1 MVIKLECIERTN
13 ADLMQNMENLKENLD
28 YTQMV
33 EFNLKNKLIN
43 NISTSN
49 VRYLMSLNL
58 KRLAINICK
67 IQSIEKGIFN
77 SMLQLN
83 SLSLAYNQIYSIE
96 IDSFVTEPYE
106 NHIYQLLLSSNN
118 LKKITREIFNGLSK
132 LQILY
137 LDNNYIE
144 DINVDSFENMP
155 KLKQLHLHSNYIK
168 LVENEMFLDKAE
180 LEILYLYQ
188 NNIETIETIPFNTL
202 YSLKK
207 LHLFSNKITQ
217 IKIGNFIHLVKLEE
231 LKLDKNEIGTFE
243 INTFTGLENLK
254 VLDMSA
260 NKIEELENRV
270 FHSLKSLKKLDL
282 HLNDINQIEPNA
294 FIDLP
299 NLSYLNLDS
308 NKIVSLE
315 DIQFNQNLSELSI
328 QYNMLSNLDE
338 INSKELKSLKI
349 ANNLIQTIRSINSL
363 ANLEYLDLSQN
374 RLIKIEANSFKSL
387 KKLKY
392 LNLSGNKLDLESV
405 FNNASYFK
413 SQMLLEILDFSFN
426 EIKYLDSNVTFQQLT
441 SLKALNLSN
450 NRLKFIEEYLFGYL
464 RQLTEL
470 NLASNNL
477 SLSMKNYFYNL
488 GYLKTLKLGFNQI
501 NSTYFLQSN
510 SDIRNLEYLH
520 LEHNKIDLIEEKDF
534 ENFAKLKFLNLNSNP
549 IKIIQ
554 DKAFEKMNSL
564 QSLKLS
570 NTSIKHLTL
579 SSSLKELDLSYL
591 NFSIFSKKDLST
603 LEWIS
608 LANARTN
615 ISIENFI
622 SNSTKFIDFS
632 FNLFDFKILN
642 VLGSSLKTLILRQTN
657 LQDLEHIYMKILINL
672 KYLDLAFNNLTF
684 ISPQAFGNTKLLEYL
699 DLSSNSI
706 YDFEIDLKLLK
717 YLNLDNNKIEKTNEV
732 LLDLFSIETFKMA
745 NNRLKKYP
753 YFEKT
758 QSDSNN
764 FDTFLEIHLNDN
776 QLDKIEYFTFIFGKL
791 NLANFESN
799 NISFIDSDA
808 FLNCRSLEF
817 LSLANNRLVYISE
830 NNFHFLFSL
839 VYLNLSFNRIEIIE
853 KNSFKNLNK
862 LKSLDL
868 NYNKLHSIENNLLF
882 GLTNLNFLSL
892 LSQNKL
898 KILNQSF
905 SYLPR
910 ISTIVL
916 NESLVIENECIL
928 VRIQDKKVQRAISNK
943 YVFYKSINLLTVNFS
958 FNDNFAQKCD
968 LVFRFFQ
975 FNVHL
980 NLKTDEMFYIF
991 YETCKTSLIYREN
1004 NYNFTQGRIKKCVF
1018 NHSYIQT
1025 NFNDEQILIK
1035 TTSTFRKILS
1045 NFYFI
1050 STMSLLIIFL
1060 GPVFYLILRH
1070 VVYFDRLNDSAN
1082 NIQGMLNELEIKI
1095 KKRRQEVVQILD
1107 KDLKLEKY
1115 FRNEKSKLC
1124 NSIQMKKNDIKE
1136 MKEKFE
1142 TLKNRVQSAKKGLY
1156 EINDIEIPQENPR
1169 DINEFYIEIDNLITK
1184 REEMK
1189 KISYLID
1196 SVNINEE
1203 DYNELT
1209 REKSGKNNDDLIN

>member
-1 MVIKLECIERTN
+1 MIIKLECFDKTN
-13 ADLMQNMENLKENLD
+13 EDFIQNLANAKVS
-28 YTQMV
+28 Y
-33 EFNLKNKLIN
+33 EFSQITEMNIKNKVIK
-43 NISTSN
+43 NISNSN
-49 VRYLMSLNL
+49 IRDLMSLNI
-58 KRLAINICK
+58 KRLAINDCK
-67 IQSIEKGIFN
+67 IQSIYKGIFN

-83 SLSLAYNQIYSIE
+83 SLSLNRNEIDSIE
-96 IDSFVTEPYE
+96 INSFLTDPFESYLIE
-106 NHIYQLLLSSNN
+106 LYLSNN
-118 LKKITREIFNGLSK
+118 KLKKIRREIFSNLFR
-132 LQILY
+132 LQILC
-137 LDNNYIE
+137 LDNNLIE

-155 KLKQLHLHSNYIK
+155 NLKQLHLHSNYIK

-207 LHLFSNKITQ
+207 LHLFSCKITQ

-243 INTFTGLENLK
+243 VNTFTGLNNLSK
-254 VLDMSA
+254 LDLSS
-260 NKIEELENRV
+260 NKIKKLSNRV
-270 FHSLKSLKKLDL
+270 FYSLKNLKILDL
-282 HLNDINQIEPNA
+282 HLNDISQIESNA
-294 FIDLP
+294 FIDLA
-299 NLSYLNLDS
+299 NLNFLNLES
-308 NKIVSLE
+308 NEIVSLE
-315 DIQFNQNLSELSI
+315 NIQFNKNLSEL
-328 QYNMLSNLDE
+328 YLRHNKLSSLDQ
-338 INSKELKSLKI
+338 INSIGLKFLS
-349 ANNLIQTIRSINSL
+349 ASNNLIQSIRSINL
-363 ANLEYLDLSQN
+363 VPNLENLDLSQN
-374 RLIKIEANSFKSL
+374 RLIKIEENSFKSL

-405 FNNASYFK
+405 SNNASYFK
-413 SQMLLEILDFSFN
+413 SQMLLEILDLSFN

-450 NRLKFIEEYLFGYL
+450 NRLKYIEEYLFGYL

-501 NSTYFLQSN
+501 NSTYFLKS
-510 SDIRNLEYLH
+510 SPDIRNLEYLH
-520 LEHNKIDLIEEKDF
+520 LEHNKIDLIEENDF
-534 ENFAKLKFLNLNSNP
+534 ENFTKLKFLNLNSNP

-632 FNLFDFKILN
+632 FNFFDFKSLN
-642 VLGSSLKTLILRQTN
+642 VLGSSMESLILRQTN
-657 LQDLEHIYMKILINL
+657 LQDLDEIYLKNLINL

-684 ISPQAFGNTKLLEYL
+684 ISPQAFENTKLLEYL

-717 YLNLDNNKIEKTNEV
+717 YLNLENNKIEKTNEI
-732 LLDLFSIETFKMA
+732 LLNLFSIEIFKMA

-753 YFEKT
+753 YFDMT
-758 QSDSNN
+758 QFNISIGE
-764 FDTFLEIHLNDN
+764 TFLEIHLNDN

-799 NISFIDSDA
+799 NISFIDSGA
-808 FLNCRSLEF
+808 FLNCRSLKF
-817 LSLANNRLVYISE
+817 LSIANNRLVNITQ

-868 NYNKLHSIENNLLF
+868 NYNKLHSIENNIFL

-910 ISTIVL
+910 INTIVL
-916 NESLVIENECIL
+916 NESLFSINQCIL
-928 VRIQDKKVQRAISNK
+928 VQIQDKKVQRAISDK
-943 YVFYKSINLLTVNFS
+943 YVFYKSINLLTVIFS
-958 FNDNFAQKCD
+958 FNDNLQQKCD
-968 LVFRFFQ
+968 MVFRFFQ

-980 NLKTDEMFYIF
+980 NLKTDEMFDIF
-991 YETCKTSLIYREN
+991 YGSCINIFTWKRNNFKYTQKHICKTSN
-1004 NYNFTQGRIKKCVF
+1004 
-1018 NHSYIQT
+1018 S
-1025 NFNDEQILIK
+1025 D
-1035 TTSTFRKILS
+1035 
-1045 NFYFI
+1045 
-1050 STMSLLIIFL
+1050 
-1060 GPVFYLILRH
+1060 FYLMGE
-1070 VVYFDRLNDSAN
+1070 SN
-1082 NIQGMLNELEIKI
+1082 NIEENIHKI
-1095 KKRRQEVVQILD
+1095 KKNEILYD
-1107 KDLKLEKY
+1107 SLFWLSISLLLILFVPTLYVILIYDVFSNLCKYSSNNTDVLISESELKKSIIINDSILKHEYQK
-1115 FRNEKSKLC
+1115 EKSVLELVVE
-1124 NSIQMKKNDIKE
+1124 NKKNDIAECEDLSLKE
-1136 MKEKFE
+1136 IQF
-1142 TLKNRVQSAKKGLY
+1142 
-1156 EINDIEIPQENPR
+1156 
-1169 DINEFYIEIDNLITK
+1169 
-1184 REEMK
+1184 
-1189 KISYLID
+1189 
-1196 SVNINEE
+1196 
-1203 DYNELT
+1203 
-1209 REKSGKNNDDLIN
+1209 